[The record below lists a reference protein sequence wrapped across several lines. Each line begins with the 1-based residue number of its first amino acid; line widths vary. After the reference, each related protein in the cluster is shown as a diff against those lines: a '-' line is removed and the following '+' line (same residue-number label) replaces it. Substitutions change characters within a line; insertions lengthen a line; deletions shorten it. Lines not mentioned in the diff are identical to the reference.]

1 MVFFL
6 DNTNIMRRSITTF
19 TLIILA
25 LLVSVI
31 IAQGGGDP
39 TGQTLAENGASTDSP
54 TGQPET
60 GGTTQNMGST
70 GNTNQNSGTN
80 GPTDG
85 GQMTESSTAM
95 MQTTGEQYT
104 TMMPVMTT
112 TMMPVVATTMAPITS
127 TLMMT
132 TMPASTARPTVA
144 MTTTQKNHG
153 VTVYPHQYLL
163 AFFVTLLLIL

>member
-1 MVFFL
+1 
-6 DNTNIMRRSITTF
+6 MRQSITTF

-31 IAQGGGDP
+31 IAQNGGDP

-54 TGQPET
+54 TGQPGT

-104 TMMPVMTT
+104 TTMMPVMTT
-112 TMMPVVATTMAPITS
+112 TMMPVVATTMAPMTS

-163 AFFVTLLLIL
+163 AFFVALLLIL